1 MAEHT
6 FTLFAHTNREHAST
20 STQIVAK
27 HQRLF
32 HPFSGL
38 AGKTSPP
45 APKFSDNLRRGGAQ
59 TVTRMATWSG
69 I

>member
-6 FTLFAHTNREHAST
+6 VALFAHTSREQAST

-38 AGKTSPP
+38 AGKPSTP
-45 APKFSDNLRRGGAQ
+45 APKFSDNLRRSGAQ
-59 TVTRMATWSG
+59 TKIRMATWSG